1 MGAGG
6 WGGQAKV
13 TKGHQ
18 ENAEMGSISAVTH
31 GPLHPPEGQTET
43 QGKSR
48 SGLRSHC
55 ETPLFKGHLTRCQG
69 QEGQLRAAGMGGG
82 DNQAKQPG

>member
-6 WGGQAKV
+6 WGGWAKV
-13 TKGHQ
+13 TKGPQ
-18 ENAEMGSISAVTH
+18 EIAEMGSISAITH
-31 GPLHPPEGQTET
+31 GPFLPPEGQTET

-55 ETPLFKGHLTRCQG
+55 ETPSSRVTSHFAGG
-69 QEGQLRAAGMGGG
+69 AVEGGRDGGR
-82 DNQAKQPG
+82 